1 MPQVTL
7 EISTEELKALILQL
21 PPEDLLTIADE
32 VEDRAETIAMMKLS
46 ESAFEEW
53 NEPGENSYDADA

>member
-7 EISTEELKALILQL
+7 EISTEELKALFLQL

-53 NEPGENSYDADA
+53 NEPGENIYDADT

>member
-7 EISTEELKALILQL
+7 EISTEELRALILQL

-53 NEPGENSYDADA
+53 NEPGEDIYDGDT

>member
-21 PPEDLLTIADE
+21 PAEDLLTIADE

-46 ESAFEEW
+46 EAAFAEW
-53 NEPGENSYDADA
+53 NEPGEDIYDGDT

>member
-53 NEPGENSYDADA
+53 NEPGEDIYDGDT

>member
-7 EISTEELKALILQL
+7 DISTEELKALILQL

-32 VEDRAETIAMMKLS
+32 VEDRSETIAMMKLS
-46 ESAFEEW
+46 EASFEEW
-53 NEPGENSYDADA
+53 NEPGEEIYDADT

>member
-32 VEDRAETIAMMKLS
+32 VEDRDDETLRI
-46 ESAFEEW
+46 
-53 NEPGENSYDADA
+53 GV

>member
-32 VEDRAETIAMMKLS
+32 VEDRAETIAMMRLS
-46 ESAFEEW
+46 EAVFEEW
-53 NEPGENSYDADA
+53 NEPGEDLYDADT

>member
-53 NEPGENSYDADA
+53 NEPGENIYDADT

>member
-32 VEDRAETIAMMKLS
+32 VEDRAETIAMMNLS
-46 ESAFEEW
+46 ESGFEEW
-53 NEPGENSYDADA
+53 NEPGENIYDADT

>member
-21 PPEDLLTIADE
+21 PPEDLLTIADV

-53 NEPGENSYDADA
+53 NEPGENIYDADT

>member
-21 PPEDLLTIADE
+21 PPEDLLTIANE

-53 NEPGENSYDADA
+53 NEPGENIYDADT

>member
-7 EISTEELKALILQL
+7 EISTEEVKALILQL

-53 NEPGENSYDADA
+53 NEPGENIYDADT

>member
-32 VEDRAETIAMMKLS
+32 VEDRAETIAMMKL
-46 ESAFEEW
+46 
-53 NEPGENSYDADA
+53 

>member
-21 PPEDLLTIADE
+21 PPEDLLRIADE

-53 NEPGENSYDADA
+53 NEPGENIYDADT

>member
-7 EISTEELKALILQL
+7 EISTEELRALILQL

-53 NEPGENSYDADA
+53 NEPGENIYDADT

>member
-53 NEPGENSYDADA
+53 NEPGENIYDANT